1 MKILEQIKTAQQKK
15 KKLLAILID
24 PDKVENIQALIAQ
37 LRKNPPDF
45 LFVGGSKV
53 DKFRFDDIIE
63 KLQSADISP
72 LVIFPG
78 DYQQVN
84 NNADGILLLSLI
96 SGRNAEYLI
105 GQHVKAAKLLDQFS
119 GEVIPT
125 SYILLDGKNKTSV
138 QEVSQ
143 TVPIS
148 QDNIDLICD
157 TIVAGKLLGHQI
169 HYLEAGSGAKETVA
183 VKIVEAVKRKTHHPL
198 IVGGGIRDAATA
210 KLLWEA
216 GADIVVVGNG
226 FEDRSAL
233 LSELKLALQ

>member
-1 MKILEQIKTAQQKK
+1 MNILEKIKAAQRKE

-24 PDKVENIQALIAQ
+24 PDKVKNIQILITQ
-37 LRKNPPDF
+37 LRQAPPDF

-53 DKFRFDDIIE
+53 DKIRFDDIVE
-63 KLQSADISP
+63 KLKSANISP
-72 LVIFPG
+72 VVIFPG

-84 NNADGILLLSLI
+84 DKADGILLLSLI

-105 GQHVKAAKLLDQFS
+105 GQHVKAAKVLDQFS

-143 TVPIS
+143 TVPI
-148 QDNIDLICD
+148 QQENIDLICD
-157 TIVAGKLLGHQI
+157 TIIAGRLLGHQA

-183 VKIVEAVKRKTHHPL
+183 IEIVKAVKQKTNHPL

-210 KLLWEA
+210 KLLWQS

-233 LSELKLALQ
+233 LEELKLALQ